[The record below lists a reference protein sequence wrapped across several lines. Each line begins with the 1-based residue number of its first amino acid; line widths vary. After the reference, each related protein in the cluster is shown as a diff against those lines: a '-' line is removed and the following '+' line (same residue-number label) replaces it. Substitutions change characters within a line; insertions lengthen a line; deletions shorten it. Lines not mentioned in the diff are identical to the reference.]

1 MDIAAT
7 EVPSTTNPE
16 AIDNKPQITEE
27 TQPTETED
35 ARKRN
40 NDKPVVTLVI
50 DTNPLIKGLALD
62 AIASNFVSIPEVY
75 KELRSRAAKE
85 RYTQL
90 DYQYGIKVMEPDAE
104 SISAVYAFAKKSGDF
119 SVLALADLKVIAL
132 AFMLEK
138 QANGMANLK
147 LTPGGNR
154 PEVSDKKLLDGA
166 R

>member
-7 EVPSTTNPE
+7 EAPSTTNPE

-62 AIASNFVSIPEVY
+62 AIASNFVSIPE
-75 KELRSRAAKE
+75 
-85 RYTQL
+85 
-90 DYQYGIKVMEPDAE
+90 
-104 SISAVYAFAKKSGDF
+104 
-119 SVLALADLKVIAL
+119 
-132 AFMLEK
+132 
-138 QANGMANLK
+138 
-147 LTPGGNR
+147 
-154 PEVSDKKLLDGA
+154 
-166 R
+166 